1 MGPALLQSGTALMYY
16 KEQQELLQNWQLF
29 YYKAGQVV
37 LQGKPG
43 ITNWGQILWAIAHY
57 GE

>member
-29 YYKAGQVV
+29 CYKAGQVV

-43 ITNWGQILWAIAHY
+43 ITNWGQILWAIVHY

>member
-1 MGPALLQSGTALMYY
+1 MYY

-57 GE
+57 GEWLQ